1 MCTCTHLL
9 SESPSYHMNWT
20 ENNKLLKIKD
30 KTTIKQLYFPRELN
44 IFFSNMTRN
53 SHGYTS
59 VSLSCLYIYVYV
71 QEIRYLSLH
80 RRQNMFW
87 RREKNKVEKT

>member
-44 IFFSNMTRN
+44 IFFFEYDKKFTWIYVDFSI
-53 SHGYTS
+53 
-59 VSLSCLYIYVYV
+59 LLIYIYMCIYKKLDIFHCTGDKTRF
-71 QEIRYLSLH
+71 EG
-80 RRQNMFW
+80 
-87 RREKNKVEKT
+87 EKKVK